1 MICSADEIS
10 ACISTPH
17 VDATP
22 FYEQE
27 IKRTIDHFAEYE
39 PYEYSNEFN
48 VFELTDGRFAWV
60 AHHSW
65 GTCEMCGGDSTE
77 VIVSDDL
84 LELWYYAL
92 TDEARVQLKILEKEV
107 EELSALGNPARHK

>member
-1 MICSADEIS
+1 
-10 ACISTPH
+10 
-17 VDATP
+17 
-22 FYEQE
+22 
-27 IKRTIDHFAEYE
+27 
-39 PYEYSNEFN
+39 
-48 VFELTDGRFAWV
+48 
-60 AHHSW
+60 
-65 GTCEMCGGDSTE
+65 MCGGDSTE